1 MLTPSS
7 LLPLIR
13 VPLTSSMTGT
23 DSANATRPDSIQAI
37 RMNFRV
43 TNGLTGTDER
53 LRDVSTVVALPNNGM
68 PSASICGRSPFPAGT
83 LSAVQDAT
91 PGSGRVVLSW
101 AASPDQEAGETD
113 VWQYVIYQKLAGA
126 PLWEDP
132 VMNLGKTVGAPSYT
146 LDVGGLV
153 PGVNYDFGVSAQDCT
168 PAMSTMVQSS
178 VVAP

>member
-1 MLTPSS
+1 
-7 LLPLIR
+7 
-13 VPLTSSMTGT
+13 MTGT
-23 DSANATRPDSIQAI
+23 DSANATRPDSVQAV

-43 TNGLTGTDER
+43 TNGLAGTSER
-53 LRDVSTVVALPNNGM
+53 LRDVSSVVALPNNGM

-83 LSAVQDAT
+83 LSAVPDAT
-91 PGSGRVVLSW
+91 PGSGRVILTW
-101 AASPDQEAGETD
+101 GASPDQEAGETD
-113 VWQYVIYQKLAGA
+113 VWQYVVYRKLAGA

-132 VMNLGKTVGAPSYT
+132 IMNLGKTVGASTYM
-146 LDVGGLV
+146 LAVGGNV